1 MAGPVQPGRVTGEI
15 APFEMG
21 DEPGADVVALVLGI
35 EELAVDHAV
44 PRRRTEP
51 GGPRLH
57 GAVLADAQC
66 PAAPR
71 HRTLTAPPARV
82 ADAEGDVER
91 DEQAAVRRDCRSEG
105 VFMVMAGKG
114 PGVDGFEYI
123 GPAVSGRVRDFR
135 QFASLRGI
143 ERAVPPGE
151 SEGVVQAA
159 GEQPEVRPGVL
170 AGGVFHDEQF
180 AAPGGHAQVPVR
192 QGRKTAH
199 LQFDVGRYRQGGD
212 LVVVIGGTGKRR
224 LADADGR
231 RPCRQRAC
239 GARDQPDAG
248 PRRGDGDGDAPGW
261 KPACN
266 PSNHV
271 QNRIS

>member
-15 APFEMG
+15 ASFQVG
-21 DEPGADVVALVLGI
+21 DEPGADVVALVLGV

-44 PRRRTEP
+44 ARRRTEP

-57 GAVLADAQC
+57 GAILADAQG

-71 HRTLTAPPARV
+71 HRALTAPPARV

-91 DEQAAVRRDCRSEG
+91 DEQAAVRCDHRSEG
-105 VFMVMAGKG
+105 VLVVMAGKG

-123 GPAVSGRVRDFR
+123 GPAVPGRVGDFR

-143 ERAVPPGE
+143 EGAVAPGE
-151 SEGVVQAA
+151 SEGIVQAA
-159 GEQPEVRPGVL
+159 GEQPEVRLGAP

-180 AAPGGHAQVPVR
+180 AAPGGHPQVPVR
-192 QGRKTAH
+192 QGRKAAH
-199 LQFDVGRYRQGGD
+199 LQFDVGRYRQGSD
-212 LVVVIGGTGKRR
+212 PVVVIRGTGKGG

-231 RPCRQRAC
+231 RPCRQC
-239 GARDQPDAG
+239 ARDAREKPDMG
-248 PRRGDGDGDAPGW
+248 HRSGDGGAPGW
-261 KPACN
+261 EPACN
-266 PSNHV
+266 PSRHV